1 MQKKFFTNLI
11 LVLVLN
17 ALVKPFYILGI
28 DAEILK
34 QVEATDPGAYGE
46 YFSVLGFTFILNIFL
61 DLGITNYNTRNIAQN
76 SHLLKKHFS
85 GIITLRALLSV
96 GYMALLVIS
105 GYFLGYDEHQY
116 QLLYILG
123 LNQILVSFILYFRSN
138 LAGLLLFKQDSIVS
152 IIDRTLLIAICSVLL
167 WGGITNE
174 PFKIE
179 WFIYAQTF
187 SYAITA
193 LIAGFLVVRKI
204 KQFKISFNKSFSL
217 MIVKQSMPY
226 ALLILLMMTYY
237 RTDGVMLERMLENGK
252 QEAAVYAR
260 GFRFFEAFN
269 MVGYL
274 FAALLLPIFS
284 KLLKQKKDLS
294 DILYFSL
301 KLILSFSI
309 LLGIASFF
317 YQENIINWR
326 YGNATNDLENSAH
339 SFGMLMICFIFM
351 TITYIFG
358 TLLTANGNLKAL
370 NIAAASGV
378 FINIAL
384 NFYLIPEQG
393 AYGAAIASLITQG
406 ITALIQVYLVYRIMN
421 VKLEFKPFISIS
433 AFTISIILSAFYIH
447 TLQFN
452 WFQQFLAILIIGS
465 VFAFL
470 TKMVHLRGIYQLLK
484 EKE

>member
-34 QVEATDPGAYGE
+34 QVEETSPGSYGE

-76 SHLLKKHFS
+76 NQLLKKHFS
-85 GIITLRALLSV
+85 GIITLRGLLSV
-96 GYMALLVIS
+96 GYMILLVIS
-105 GYFLGYDEHQY
+105 GFLLGYDEHQF

-123 LNQILVSFILYFRSN
+123 FNQILVSFILYFRSN

-152 IIDRTLLIAICSVLL
+152 IIDRTLLIVICSILL
-167 WGGITNE
+167 WGGITDQ

-193 LIAGFLVVRKI
+193 LIAGLLVLRKI
-204 KQFKISFNKSFSL
+204 KRFKITFNKSFSI
-217 MIVKQSMPY
+217 MIIKQSMPY

-252 QEAAVYAR
+252 EEAAVYAR

-274 FAALLLPIFS
+274 FAGLLLPIFS
-284 KLLKQKKDLS
+284 KLLKQKESIS

-317 YQENIINWR
+317 YQGEIIDWR
-326 YGNATNDLENSAH
+326 YGDGITDLSQAAN

-384 NFYLIPEQG
+384 NFYLIPIYG

-406 ITALIQVYLVYRIMN
+406 ITALIQVYLAYRIID
-421 VKLEFKPFISIS
+421 VKFELKPFISIFG
-433 AFTISIILSAFYIH
+433 FTISVVASVFYIQNLH
-447 TLQFN
+447 LNWIMQFTIVLIVGTL
-452 WFQQFLAILIIGS
+452 
-465 VFAFL
+465 FAFL
-470 TKMVHLRGIYQLLK
+470 TKMVNLRGIYQLLK
-484 EKE
+484 KSD

>member
-34 QVEATDPGAYGE
+34 QVEASSPGSYGE

-76 SHLLKKHFS
+76 NHLLKKHFS
-85 GIITLRALLSV
+85 GIITLRGLLSV
-96 GYMALLVIS
+96 GYMILLVIS
-105 GYFLGYDEHQY
+105 GFFLGYNEHQFE
-116 QLLYILG
+116 LLYILG
-123 LNQILVSFILYFRSN
+123 LNQILVSFILYFRPN
-138 LAGLLLFKQDSIVS
+138 LSGLLLFKQDSIVS

-167 WGGITNE
+167 WGGITDE

-193 LIAGFLVVRKI
+193 IIAGGLVLRKI
-204 KQFKISFNKSFSL
+204 KRFKITFNKSFSL
-217 MIVKQSMPY
+217 MIIKQSMPY

-252 QEAAVYAR
+252 EEAAVYAR

-269 MVGYL
+269 MIGYL
-274 FAALLLPIFS
+274 FAGLLLPIFS
-284 KLLKQKKDLS
+284 KLLKQKES
-294 DILYFSL
+294 ISEILYFSM

-317 YQENIINWR
+317 YQGEIIDWR
-326 YGNATNDLENSAH
+326 YGDGTTDLSQAAN
-339 SFGMLMICFIFM
+339 SFGMLMMCFIFM
-351 TITYIFG
+351 TVTYIFG

-378 FINIAL
+378 FINIGL
-384 NFYLIPEQG
+384 NYYLIPEHG

-406 ITALIQVYLVYRIMN
+406 ITALIQVYLVYRIID
-421 VKLEFKPFISIS
+421 VKFTTKPYL
-433 AFTISIILSAFYIH
+433 SIIGF
-447 TLQFN
+447 TF
-452 WFQQFLAILIIGS
+452 AILFSTYFIQQIEVSWFEQFIIILALGS
-465 VFAFL
+465 VFAFT
-470 TKMVHLRGIYQLLK
+470 TKMVNLKGILNLLK
-484 EKE
+484 EK

>member
-17 ALVKPFYILGI
+17 AIVKPFYILGI

-34 QVEATDPGAYGE
+34 QVEANSPGSYGE

-76 SHLLKKHFS
+76 NQLLKKHFS
-85 GIITLRALLSV
+85 GIITLRGLLSV
-96 GYMALLVIS
+96 GYMILLVIS
-105 GYFLGYDEHQY
+105 GFLLGYNEY
-116 QLLYILG
+116 QFELLYILG

-138 LAGLLLFKQDSIVS
+138 LSGLLLFKQDSVVS
-152 IIDRTLLIAICSVLL
+152 VIDRTLLIVICSVLL
-167 WGGITNE
+167 WGGITDE
-174 PFKIE
+174 PFRIE

-193 LIAGFLVVRKI
+193 IIAGGLVLQKI
-204 KQFKISFNKSFSL
+204 KRFKITFNKSFSM
-217 MIVKQSMPY
+217 MIIKQSIPY

-252 QEAAVYAR
+252 EEAAVYAR

-269 MVGYL
+269 MIGYL
-274 FAALLLPIFS
+274 FAGLLLPIFS
-284 KLLKQKKDLS
+284 KLLKQKKSIS

-309 LLGIASFF
+309 LIGIASFF
-317 YQENIINWR
+317 NQSNIIEWR
-326 YGNATNDLENSAH
+326 YGTASNDLTGASN

-351 TITYIFG
+351 TVTYIFG
-358 TLLTANGNLKAL
+358 TLLTANGNLRAL

-378 FINIAL
+378 FINIGL
-384 NFYLIPEQG
+384 NYYLIPKHG
-393 AYGAAIASLITQG
+393 AYGAATASLITQG
-406 ITALIQVYLVYRIMN
+406 VTALIQVYLVYRIIDLKFS
-421 VKLEFKPFISIS
+421 VKPFLPIIVF
-433 AFTISIILSAFYIH
+433 ATSIIITAIIVQKIDISWIK
-447 TLQFN
+447 QFS
-452 WFQQFLAILIIGS
+452 LIIILG
-465 VFAFL
+465 VFYAFL
-470 TKMVHLRGIYQLLK
+470 TRMINIKGIIQLLN
-484 EKE
+484 EK